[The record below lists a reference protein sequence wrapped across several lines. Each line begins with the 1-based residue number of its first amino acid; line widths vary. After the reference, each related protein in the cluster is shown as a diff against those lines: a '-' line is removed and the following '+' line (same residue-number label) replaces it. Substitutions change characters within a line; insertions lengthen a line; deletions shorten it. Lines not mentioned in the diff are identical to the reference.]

1 MQQVVASE
9 GRMGPLALW
18 VASFRIGAEV
28 GEEVCPMLG
37 SRCAAGG
44 DVLDLSSASGC
55 WAPVVD
61 WQEQGRSDLR
71 MGKCVP

>member
-18 VASFRIGAEV
+18 VASFRVGAEV

-44 DVLDLSSASGC
+44 DVLDPSSVWVLGTCGGLAGAGS
-55 WAPVVD
+55 
-61 WQEQGRSDLR
+61 Q
-71 MGKCVP
+71 